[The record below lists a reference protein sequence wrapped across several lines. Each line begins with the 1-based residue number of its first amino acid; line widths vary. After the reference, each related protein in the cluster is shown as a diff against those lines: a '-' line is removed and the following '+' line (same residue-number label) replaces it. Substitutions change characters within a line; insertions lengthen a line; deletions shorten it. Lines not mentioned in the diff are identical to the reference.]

1 MKTTGK
7 KINGRKVFTYVF
19 LTIAALISLFPFY
32 FMFVSA
38 TNTNAEILSATP
50 KLIFGSH
57 LVENFKNLNKKMD
70 ILRILMNSTIMT
82 VTYTALSIILHSMA
96 GYALAKFEFKGK
108 GLLFSLIMVTMMIP
122 SQVMYVP
129 LFTLMN
135 NIGWADT
142 YQAVVLPG
150 LAGAFGIFLMRQNM
164 LAFPTSLIEAARID
178 GSKEWNTF
186 NKIILPIMKPAVAT
200 QAIFQFIAQW
210 NNLFTPTI
218 LLTTDSKK
226 TLPMFVQL
234 LSSNQFRTDY
244 GVVYVG
250 LFVTII
256 PLVVVYLVLS
266 KYIVA
271 GVALGGVKG

>member
-142 YQAVVLPG
+142 YQAVVCL
-150 LAGAFGIFLMRQNM
+150 LY
-164 LAFPTSLIEAARID
+164 TSPSPR
-178 GSKEWNTF
+178 
-186 NKIILPIMKPAVAT
+186 
-200 QAIFQFIAQW
+200 
-210 NNLFTPTI
+210 
-218 LLTTDSKK
+218 DS
-226 TLPMFVQL
+226 
-234 LSSNQFRTDY
+234 
-244 GVVYVG
+244 
-250 LFVTII
+250 
-256 PLVVVYLVLS
+256 
-266 KYIVA
+266 
-271 GVALGGVKG
+271 

>member
-108 GLLFSLIMVTMMIP
+108 GLLFSLIMVTMRIP
-122 SQVMYVP
+122 VSGHVCATVHTDEQYWMGRYVP
-129 LFTLMN
+129 GSGIARDL
-135 NIGWADT
+135 
-142 YQAVVLPG
+142 QVL
-150 LAGAFGIFLMRQNM
+150 
-164 LAFPTSLIEAARID
+164 
-178 GSKEWNTF
+178 
-186 NKIILPIMKPAVAT
+186 
-200 QAIFQFIAQW
+200 
-210 NNLFTPTI
+210 
-218 LLTTDSKK
+218 
-226 TLPMFVQL
+226 
-234 LSSNQFRTDY
+234 
-244 GVVYVG
+244 
-250 LFVTII
+250 
-256 PLVVVYLVLS
+256 
-266 KYIVA
+266 
-271 GVALGGVKG
+271 